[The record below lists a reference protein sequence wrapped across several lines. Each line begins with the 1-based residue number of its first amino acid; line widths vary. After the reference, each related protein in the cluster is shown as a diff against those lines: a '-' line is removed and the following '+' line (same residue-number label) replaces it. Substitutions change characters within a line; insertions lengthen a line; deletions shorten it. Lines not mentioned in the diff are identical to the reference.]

1 MSRYGDWRAKRR
13 SASRRTANAAPWQP
27 GSSVARPAGTLAP
40 DAASHLSDGVV
51 VETRLIAR
59 LLGVRILRVDGVVH
73 LAPARLEGAASSTS
87 TLGPS
92 LAAERQ
98 LGAGLARAS
107 RLLEDCDHP
116 PH

>member
-13 SASRRTANAAPWQP
+13 SASRRTASVAPWP
-27 GSSVARPAGTLAP
+27 PASSATRPAGTLAP
-40 DAASHLSDGVV
+40 DPASHLSDGVV

-73 LAPARLEGAASSTS
+73 LAPASLGRPVLTTWRDTPSFAADR
-87 TLGPS
+87 
-92 LAAERQ
+92 E

-107 RLLEDCDHP
+107 RLLEDCDQP
-116 PH
+116 PD